1 MSSEAIRHYVDT
13 LWDDAI
19 IDALCE
25 FIRIPAKSPHFDPQW
40 AENGHLEAA
49 VTLAEAWCR
58 QHAPANAHIEII
70 RQPGRTPLLL
80 VDIPG
85 EAPGGVLLYGH
96 LDKQPEMAGW
106 DPDKGPW
113 TPLIQDDRLYG
124 RGSVDDGYAL
134 FSSLAAVLALRDQG
148 LPHARCTLLIET
160 CEESGSYDLPHYLE
174 ALGGRLGRPDLVVC
188 LDSGCGN
195 YEQLWCTTSLRG
207 VAAGTLSIE
216 VLTAGVHS
224 GDAGGVIPSSFR
236 VARRLLERLEDSANG
251 RILPTPFNADIPALR
266 RRQAAQ
272 AAAVLGDTVF
282 QRFPRVPDLR
292 PDVDD
297 PAELILNRTWR
308 PALEVVGA
316 SGLPEPDN
324 AGNVLRAGTALK
336 LSLRLPPTVDAQT
349 ATRVLGELLTD
360 EPPAGARVC
369 FEPSQ
374 ASDGWHAP
382 EAAPWLEQAL
392 DRASRTHFGKP
403 ALHMGE
409 GGAIPFM
416 GLLAETFPQAQF
428 VVTGALGPGA
438 NAHGPNEFLHLPMAR
453 RLTACVAE
461 VLRDHATQG
470 RTRTD

>member
-1 MSSEAIRHYVDT
+1 MSSEAIRKYVDA
-13 LWDDAI
+13 LWGDTI
-19 IDALCE
+19 TEALSE
-25 FIRIPAKSPHFDPQW
+25 FIRIPAKSPHFDPHW
-40 AENGHLEAA
+40 AENGHLDAA
-49 VTLAEAWCR
+49 VALAEDWCHC
-58 QHAPANAHIEII
+58 HAPTDTRIEVV
-70 RQPGRTPLLL
+70 RLPGRTPLLL

-85 EAPGGVLLYGH
+85 QAPGGVLLYGH

-106 DPDKGPW
+106 DADKGPW
-113 TPLIQDDRLYG
+113 TPVVQDDRLYG

-174 ALGGRLGRPDLVVC
+174 ALGDRLGQPDLVVC

-207 VAAGTLSIE
+207 VAAGTLSVE
-216 VLTAGVHS
+216 VLTEGVHS

-236 VARRLLERLEDSANG
+236 VARRLLERLEDAGDG
-251 RILPTPFNADIPALR
+251 RILPAAFNAEIPATR

-272 AAAVLGDTVF
+272 AAGVLSDTTF
-282 QRFPRVPDLR
+282 RRFPRVPGLR
-292 PDVDD
+292 PDVED

-316 SGLPEPDN
+316 SGLPEPDD
-324 AGNVLRAGTALK
+324 AGNVLRTGTALK
-336 LSLRLPPTVDAQT
+336 LSLRLPPTVDAEA
-349 ATRVLGELLTD
+349 ATRALDELLTSD
-360 EPPAGARVC
+360 PPAGARLH

-374 ASDGWHAP
+374 ASNGWHAP
-382 EAAPWLEQAL
+382 DFAPWLGEAL
-392 DRASRTHFGKP
+392 DRASRRHFNAP
-403 ALHMGE
+403 AVHMGE

-428 VVTGALGPGA
+428 LVTGALGPGA

-453 RLTACVAE
+453 KLTACVAE
-461 VLRDHATQG
+461 VLHEHAVQG
-470 RTRTD
+470 LARAD